1 MSVNSNAS
9 ILQPSPQ
16 TGTQART
23 QTSSARW
30 WLAYTGALKADI
42 AQRRRDWRA
51 KLIVLLGVA
60 IALVAALLTAR
71 EVASRMADRAVATE
85 VEQERWLGQGV
96 KNAHTAAHYG
106 IYVFKPVST
115 LSAIEPGIER
125 YVGSTVWLEAHK
137 QNEFSYRPANDQPNS
152 ARQLSLTPAF
162 VLQVLAPLAMAF
174 LGFGLF
180 AAERERSSLRA
191 LRMTAAPFSAIGA
204 ARATTIWLASL
215 VLSLPAVLAI
225 VFVSMWHGR
234 ADTSVAFA
242 DPVIR
247 GTVFTAGYA
256 VYLAAWALVIASVSA
271 WARSTRAALAVLIAL
286 WALWTLVLPRAA
298 VEVADKLQPLP
309 SAQAFRE
316 AMTNALGEPHDPD
329 VEAKQKA
336 AILAQYGVK
345 DIAELP
351 VNWRGISLAQGE
363 AKGDRIF
370 DEHYGKL
377 FTAMDAQSRLIAHAG
392 WLSPTV
398 AVASLA
404 GAAAASDNSHHQQFV
419 LQAETHRRLI
429 QKMMNDFITANPDR
443 NGQRVDGDK
452 ALWQSVPP
460 FQFQYAA
467 MLGGSSTS
475 ASSSAVTYAAQ
486 LGLLLL
492 AALSVF
498 LWRCKRLAQEG
509 NA

>member
-1 MSVNSNAS
+1 MSANSNSS
-9 ILQPSPQ
+9 ILQPSL
-16 TGTQART
+16 QAQQPTRPNAT
-23 QTSSARW
+23 RW
-30 WLAYTGALKADI
+30 WRAFAGALKADI

-51 KLIVLLGVA
+51 KLIVLLGIA
-60 IALVAALLTAR
+60 IAIVAALLSGR
-71 EVASRMADRAVATE
+71 EVAARMADRAVATE
-85 VEQERWLGQGV
+85 VEQERWLGQGK

-137 QNEFSYRPANDQPNS
+137 QNEFAYRPANDQPNS
-152 ARQLSLTPAF
+152 ARQLPLTPAF

-204 ARATTIWLASL
+204 ARATTLWLASL
-215 VLSLPAVLAI
+215 ALSLPAVLAI

-234 ADTSVAFA
+234 GDTSVAFV

-247 GTVFTAGYA
+247 GAVFAAGYA

-271 WARSTRAALAVLIAL
+271 WVRTTRAALAVLIAL
-286 WALWTLVLPRAA
+286 WALWTLVLPRAC
-298 VEVADKLQPLP
+298 VEIADKLQPLP

-316 AMTNALGEPHDPD
+316 AMNNALGEPHDPD

-351 VNWRGISLAQGE
+351 VNWSGIALAQGE

-377 FTAMDAQSRLIAHAG
+377 FTAMDEQSRLIAHAG
-392 WLSPTV
+392 WLSPSV

-404 GAAAASDNSHHQQFV
+404 GAAAASDNTHHQQFV
-419 LQAETHRRLI
+419 QQAERHRRLI

-443 NGQRVDGDK
+443 NGKRIDGDQ
-452 ALWQSVPP
+452 ALWQSVPA
-460 FQFQYAA
+460 FQFQYSP
-467 MLGGSSTS
+467 LINS
-475 ASSSAVTYAAQ
+475 ATFTFCAQ
-486 LGLLLL
+486 LGLFFFV
-492 AALSVF
+492 ALSVF
-498 LWRCKRLAQEG
+498 LWRCRRLAQEG